1 MTRQASTQSPSPSG
15 GGSGWGRVARV
26 PRLGHGPATCSLHT
40 PSPWPPPRG
49 RRNLR
54 FGGVALLLPLVLA
67 FTTTGGLVKE
77 GNRALDE
84 GDAKEAM
91 EAYEKALQRAPG
103 SPEIL
108 FDTGLARAAAGDPGG
123 AREAFLAALAGGGEG
138 LRGAIEYNV
147 GNTYFAEAD
156 YGSAVKAYRAALVAD
171 PSDQDAKANL
181 ELTLRRIAEQ
191 QEQQQQQDQQQQEGQ
206 QGEQP
211 PQPDQAQSDDQDQQ
225 QGDQDQGDSQ
235 QPPVAENAGEPQ
247 PEQPPHANDQGENQE
262 QARDRQRQ
270 DQTGGSEQQAEPT
283 PQRESPQDDTG
294 GAGQEATAA
303 AQMDPQQVG
312 QLLDAL
318 QSQEEQLQQQV
329 RARLVPVAPQQ
340 LEQDW

>member
-1 MTRQASTQSPSPSG
+1 
-15 GGSGWGRVARV
+15 
-26 PRLGHGPATCSLHT
+26 
-40 PSPWPPPRG
+40 
-49 RRNLR
+49 
-54 FGGVALLLPLVLA
+54 
-67 FTTTGGLVKE
+67 
-77 GNRALDE
+77 
-84 GDAKEAM
+84 
-91 EAYEKALQRAPG
+91 
-103 SPEIL
+103 
-108 FDTGLARAAAGDPGG
+108 
-123 AREAFLAALAGGGEG
+123 
-138 LRGAIEYNV
+138 
-147 GNTYFAEAD
+147 
-156 YGSAVKAYRAALVAD
+156 
-171 PSDQDAKANL
+171 
-181 ELTLRRIAEQ
+181 
-191 QEQQQQQDQQQQEGQ
+191 
-206 QGEQP
+206 
-211 PQPDQAQSDDQDQQ
+211 
-225 QGDQDQGDSQ
+225 
-235 QPPVAENAGEPQ
+235 VAENAGEPQ